1 MCCCI
6 TDWRLTT
13 LVIAALSLLGNV
25 SVLAFIV
32 ERDMR
37 MTNAVLL
44 NFFKNNGSAPVV
56 MLALMLVVSNAAIL
70 LDIVLFVGAFRPCRD
85 LVQCWL
91 HGHVVVT
98 GAYLV
103 YFWLVLTDLFF
114 TGSVRTGYFVL
125 AANILGIALTVCFWM
140 MVRSYHL
147 ELQQNFFRTVSGS
160 CRPLITNSCVPAP
173 SQPSDPC
180 DTEKL
185 LPGTLHSP
193 QPCTSNI

>member
-1 MCCCI
+1 MCCFI

-13 LVIAALSLLGNV
+13 LVISVLSLMGNV

-32 ERDMR
+32 VRNMR

-44 NFFKNNGSAPVV
+44 HFLKNNGSAPVV

-70 LDIVLFVGAFRPCRD
+70 LDVVLFVGAFRRCRD

-103 YFWLVLTDLFF
+103 YFWLVLTELFLA
-114 TGSVRTGYFVL
+114 GSIQTGYFVL
-125 AANILGIALTVCFWM
+125 TANILGIAVTVCFWM
-140 MVRSYHL
+140 MVRSYYL
-147 ELQQNFFRTVSGS
+147 DLQQTFLSTESGS
-160 CRPLITNSCVPAP
+160 CRPLITNSCVAAS

-180 DTEKL
+180 DTVKL
-185 LPGTLHSP
+185 SPGTLHSP